1 MNATTYRRLRIAV
14 GCAVLVFCTL
24 AFADTGGWMP
34 PWLLR
39 WGLYLQA
46 GPAWLGLAKGLGWIA
61 AGGVVVV
68 VLTLLFGRVYCA
80 MLCPLGV
87 MMDLSAW
94 LARRTGKRRRLP
106 YRPAMPWVRLG
117 TVVVVAGGLVAGSA
131 LPAAWLDPYSL
142 FGKIISA
149 TLRPVVAWGNNLLA
163 STGMIRP
170 VNLAPVAGI
179 TVVIAMVMLGMIAGL
194 AVVRGRIWCNTV
206 CPVGAVLGWF
216 ARHAWW
222 RLEIANSACV
232 ACAMCERVCPA
243 QCIDFHHHRIDHAR
257 CVMCLDC
264 VTSCKRSGI
273 ALRGRRGRKLVPPV
287 DLPCPEVAMA
297 GVPLAPLTRR
307 QLIGVAAGLPLAAT
321 TGTGKPP
328 LTQYTKSAVL
338 PPGAR
343 SLAHFQ
349 RTCTACQLCVVHCPE
364 QVLRPSLTQHGLAG
378 FFQPYQDFTVA
389 FCSYN
394 CANCSQVCPTGAIQP
409 ITVEERRAV
418 RTGAVQLFLDRCV
431 VKSKGTS
438 CGACSEHCPTQAVHM
453 VPWEKGL
460 TLPSIT
466 PELCIGC
473 GGCEFIC
480 PVRPDKAI
488 IVDGLRVHE
497 HAEVVMLG
505 QENSAREK
513 EEEFPF

>member
-14 GCAVLVFCTL
+14 GMAVLGFCLL
-24 AFADTGGWMP
+24 AFADIGGWMP

-39 WGLYLQA
+39 RGLFFQA

-61 AGGVVVV
+61 GGGLIVVA
-68 VLTLLFGRVYCA
+68 LTLLFGRIYCA

-87 MMDLSAW
+87 WMDFSAW

-106 YRPAMPWVRLG
+106 YRPAKRWWRLAAVAI
-117 TVVVVAGGLVAGSA
+117 VVGGLVAGSA
-131 LPAAWLDPYSL
+131 LPAAWLEPYSL

-149 TLRPVVAWGNNLLA
+149 TVRPVMGWGNNLLA
-163 STGMIRP
+163 STGVLRP
-170 VNLAPVAGI
+170 VNVSPVAA
-179 TVVIAMVMLGMIAGL
+179 VSVAMAIAALGLVTGL
-194 AVVRGRIWCNTV
+194 AIVRGRLWCNTM

-222 RLEIANSACV
+222 RLEITSSACV
-232 ACAMCERVCPA
+232 ACSMCERTCPA
-243 QCIDFHHHRIDHAR
+243 QCIDFHRHRIDHSR

-273 ALRGRRGRKLVPPV
+273 VLRGRRGREVAPADP
-287 DLPCPEVAMA
+287 LPCPEPVTKAA
-297 GVPLAPLTRR
+297 PLVPLTRR
-307 QLIGVAAGLPLAAT
+307 RLMGAAVGLPLVLAADHP
-321 TGTGKPP
+321 KSP
-328 LTQYTKSAVL
+328 LTQQNKSAVL

-349 RTCTACQLCVVHCPE
+349 ATCTACQLCVVHCPE
-364 QVLRPSLTQHGLAG
+364 QVLRPSLTKHGLAG
-378 FFQPYQDFTVA
+378 FFQPYQDFDVS

-409 ITVEERRAV
+409 ITVDERRSI
-418 RTGAVQLFLDRCV
+418 RTGAVQLILDRCV
-431 VKSKGTS
+431 VKKNHTS

-453 VPWEKGL
+453 VPWENGL
-460 TLPSIT
+460 TLPQIT

-488 IVDGLRVHE
+488 IVNGLGVHE
-497 HAEVVMLG
+497 RAEVVKLG
-505 QENSAREK
+505 QENSARAT